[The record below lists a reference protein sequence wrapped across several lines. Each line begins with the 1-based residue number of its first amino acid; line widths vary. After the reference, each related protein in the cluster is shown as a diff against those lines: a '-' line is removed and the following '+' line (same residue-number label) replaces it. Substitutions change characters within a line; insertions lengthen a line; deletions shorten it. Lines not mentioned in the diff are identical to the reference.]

1 MQEDANEKYPI
12 GRANKSSRSPTN
24 FERYWLINFISGA
37 IIGTLSIKLINMYRD
52 GSLADLLLSTTHRI
66 SYGFREHVSDPF
78 KELFNKI
85 SDTIGP
91 RGDMIVTE
99 QDLKQSKEALGR
111 MLDDFSKTKQGLD
124 LINHHLVKIKND
136 ISSSVSGVK
145 GTVQTLLSD
154 AKETVQETTVVAAK
168 ETTNIITDTITD
180 TIKDIVVNSN
190 NNKLRNGSL
199 SDEQQLAWDALMR
212 SYESDMKS
220 PFVGLTVGNLAN
232 SMLIQIQKLKV
243 HTEAAMLTMDQ
254 VLASN
259 QLTMAATAAMPGF
272 AMMGIGTYITVKFF
286 RPSIAKAG
294 PNTLPLRLILSDVE
308 RSLADVYSAEII
320 SLQNK
325 SDNNDILPSL
335 VVNNRILVARGK
347 YCFHIRRL
355 RNKLKKFFSTKE
367 IAVFG
372 ASEYISISR
381 DICELVSPDF
391 EVSMDRKRETAKR
404 MRISYQCFVPPR

>member
-1 MQEDANEKYPI
+1 MH
-12 GRANKSSRSPTN
+12 
-24 FERYWLINFISGA
+24 
-37 IIGTLSIKLINMYRD
+37 RD
-52 GSLADLLLSTTHRI
+52 GSLLDLLLSTSHRI
-66 SYGFREHVSDPF
+66 SFGFREHISDPF
-78 KELFNKI
+78 IELFDKI
-85 SDTIGP
+85 STQIGP
-91 RGDMIVTE
+91 RGDMIVSE
-99 QDLKQSKEALGR
+99 RDLKQSKDALGR
-111 MLDDFSKTKQGLD
+111 MLDDFSKTTQGLD
-124 LINHHLVKIKND
+124 LINHHLNKIKND
-136 ISSSVSGVK
+136 ISSSVNDVK
-145 GTVQTLLSD
+145 GIFVDPKTILSD
-154 AKETVQETTVVAAK
+154 AKESVNNTAVVVAK
-168 ETTNIITDTITD
+168 ESTNIITDTITD
-180 TIKDIVVNSN
+180 TITDMVVNSN
-190 NNKLRNGSL
+190 NNKFRNGSL
-199 SDEQQLAWDALMR
+199 SDEQQLVWDALMR

-272 AMMGIGTYITVKFF
+272 AMLAIGAYITVKFF
-286 RPSIAKAG
+286 KPNIAKPGAS
-294 PNTLPLRLILSDVE
+294 TLPLRLILSDVE
-308 RSLADVYSAEII
+308 RSLADVHSAEVT
-320 SLQNK
+320 SLM
-325 SDNNDILPSL
+325 SDNDGILPSL
-335 VVNNRILVARGK
+335 VINNRILVARGK

-404 MRISYQCFVPPR
+404 MRISYQCFIPPR